1 MAAPTGAA
9 CDATGQQQMKRHAM
23 PWLIA
28 IVLAALAP
36 ISSADPANS
45 PPDAAKVSDTGVAIA
60 AISPNAVQAIDAVR
74 DGQRLLLR
82 IRLAKALPA
91 APAGFATSAPP
102 RVVLDLPATVNAT
115 GQARRLL
122 DVGDM
127 RSVDLVQASGRLR
140 VVLNLA
146 RPLPYTTRVQGRE
159 LVLELGDRDRL
170 AGESAGA
177 STSQRSADLAAARN
191 AVIDIDFRRGDEE
204 AGRVIIDL
212 AQPQAAIDVRRQ
224 GQAVVIDLMK
234 TELPPSLR
242 RRLDVRDF
250 GTPVQSLAAVA
261 QGDMVRISIEPR
273 GSWEHTAWQ
282 TDRRLVVEVRPVKV
296 EQRVPGRGYH
306 GDRLSLNFQ
315 NIEVRALLQVIA
327 DFTGLNVVASDSVSG
342 QLTLRL
348 KDVPWDQALDIVLQA
363 RGLDMRRN
371 GNVLWVAPRDEL
383 LTKERLELEQR
394 AQIAELEPLVTEGFQ
409 LNYQKAEAFQKAFG
423 LDGAGGKSG
432 MLSRRGS
439 ASAEPRT
446 NKLFITDTPSRLDEL
461 RRLVQLTDVPTRQV
475 MIEARIVEADDK
487 FSKNLG
493 AKLGFLDLRQARG
506 APPGVNLPGS
516 AQLGVTGNYLG
527 IGEQTGQVAVTQS
540 SFVPNTQFVNLP
552 AASINSAAPGSIG
565 ISIFSPGANRYLN
578 LELSALEA
586 DGKGKIISSPRVV
599 TADQQPAIIEQGEEI
614 PYQQAT
620 SSGATSI
627 TFKKANL
634 KLEVTPQ
641 VTPDGNVI
649 LTVDVAKDSR
659 GTAVGTSFAIN
670 TKHVKTQ
677 VQVENGGTVV
687 LGGIF
692 TQEQRRD
699 QLKVPFLG
707 DLPLLGRL
715 FRNSSQLDNRTELLI
730 FITPRIVT
738 EPPLAR

>member
-1 MAAPTGAA
+1 MMRRMCMRLMALLLAMASALPRAEQAA
-9 CDATGQQQMKRHAM
+9 
-23 PWLIA
+23 
-28 IVLAALAP
+28 
-36 ISSADPANS
+36 
-45 PPDAAKVSDTGVAIA
+45 
-60 AISPNAVQAIDAVR
+60 NAVQAANEVQSANAVQAVDALR
-74 DGQRLLLR
+74 EGNRQLLR
-82 IRLAKALPA
+82 LRLKRALRTPPVNFSTA
-91 APAGFATSAPP
+91 APP
-102 RVVLDLPATVNAT
+102 RVVLDLPDTVNAS
-115 GQARRLL
+115 GPMRRML
-122 DVGDM
+122 DVGDL
-127 RSVDLVQASGRLR
+127 RSVDLVQAAGRLR
-140 VVLNLA
+140 VVLNLT
-146 RPLPYTTRVQGRE
+146 RRLPYDLRVEGNE
-159 LVLELGDRDRL
+159 LVLALGDAE
-170 AGESAGA
+170 AGVEGSAG
-177 STSQRSADLAAARN
+177 TSRSGATSAGSRSADLASARN
-191 AVIDIDFRRGDEE
+191 TVIDIDFRRGDDQ
-204 AGRVIIDL
+204 AGRVVIDL
-212 AQPQAAIDVRRQ
+212 SQAQAAIDVRRQ
-224 GQAVVIDLMK
+224 GQAVVVDLMK
-234 TELPPSLR
+234 TDLPPALR
-242 RRLDVRDF
+242 RKLDVRDF
-250 GTPVQSLAAVA
+250 GTPVQAVSA
-261 QGDMVRISIEPR
+261 TANGDMVRISIEPQ
-273 GSWEHTAWQ
+273 GPWDHTAWQ
-282 TDRRLVVEVRPVKV
+282 TDRRLVVEVRPVKA
-296 EQRVPGRGYH
+296 EQRVQGRGYQ

-342 QLTLRL
+342 NLTLRL

-371 GNVLWVAPRDEL
+371 GNVLWVAPKDEL

-394 AQIAELEPLVTEGFQ
+394 AQIAELEPLVTESFQ
-409 LNYQKAEAFQKAFG
+409 LNYQKADAFQKVFG
-423 LDGAGGKSG
+423 LDGGTGKAS

-446 NKLFITDTPSRLDEL
+446 NKLFVTDTPSKLDEV

-493 AKLGFLDLRQARG
+493 AKLGFLDLNAARG
-506 APPGVNLPGS
+506 GTAGINLPGS
-516 AQLGVTGNYLG
+516 ARLGVTGGYQG
-527 IGEQTGQVAVTQS
+527 VGEQTLQAVATPG

-586 DGKGKIISSPRVV
+586 DGNGKIISSPRVV

-641 VTPDGNVI
+641 ITPDGNVI

-677 VQVENGGTVV
+677 VQVDNGGTVV

-692 TQEQRRD
+692 TQEKRRD
-699 QLKVPFLG
+699 ELKVPFLG
-707 DLPLLGRL
+707 DIPVLGRL

-738 EPPLAR
+738 DVPLVR

>member
-1 MAAPTGAA
+1 MMRRLLSR
-9 CDATGQQQMKRHAM
+9 C
-23 PWLIA
+23 LL
-28 IVLAALAP
+28 IVLATV
-36 ISSADPANS
+36 SAMPMAQQ
-45 PPDAAKVSDTGVAIA
+45 AG
-60 AISPNAVQAIDAVR
+60 NAVQAVDALREGNRQVL
-74 DGQRLLLR
+74 RL
-82 IRLAKALPA
+82 RLKQ
-91 APAGFATSAPP
+91 APRTPPVNFATSTPP
-102 RVVLDLPATVNAT
+102 RVVLDLPDTSNAT
-115 GQARRLL
+115 GQMRRVL
-122 DVGDM
+122 DVGDV
-127 RSVDLVQASGRLR
+127 RSVELVQASGRLR
-140 VVLNLA
+140 VVLNLT
-146 RPLPYTTRVQGRE
+146 RHLPYEVRTEGRE
-159 LVLELGDRDRL
+159 LVVMLGDVD
-170 AGESAGA
+170 AGAKAGQGAGA
-177 STSQRSADLAAARN
+177 SPSGTTTAGTRSADIASARN
-191 AVIDIDFRRGDEE
+191 AVIDIDFRRGDDQ
-204 AGRVIIDL
+204 AGRVIVDL
-212 AQPQAAIDVRRQ
+212 SQPQAAIDVRRQ
-224 GQAVVIDLMK
+224 GQAIVVDLMK
-234 TELPPSLR
+234 TELPASLR
-242 RRLDVRDF
+242 RKLDVRDF
-250 GTPVQSLAAVA
+250 GTPVQSVSAVA
-261 QGDMVRISIEPR
+261 NGDMVRLSIEPQ
-273 GSWEHTAWQ
+273 GSWDHTAWQ
-282 TDRRLVVEVRPVKV
+282 TDRRLVVEVRPVKA
-296 EQRVPGRGYH
+296 EQRMPGRGYQ

-342 QLTLRL
+342 NLTLRL

-371 GNVLWVAPRDEL
+371 GNVLWVAPKDEL

-394 AQIAELEPLVTEGFQ
+394 AQIAELEPLVTESFQ
-409 LNYQKAEAFQKAFG
+409 LNYQKADAFQKVFG
-423 LDGAGGKSG
+423 LDGTTGKAS
-432 MLSRRGS
+432 MLSRRGT

-446 NKLFITDTPSRLDEL
+446 NKLFVTDTPSKLDEV

-493 AKLGFLDLRQARG
+493 AKLGFLDLRAVRG
-506 APPGVNLPGS
+506 GTAGVDLPGS
-516 AQLGVTGNYLG
+516 ARLGVSGNYQG
-527 IGEQTGQVAVTQS
+527 VGEQTLQAVATQG

-586 DGKGKIISSPRVV
+586 DGNGKIISSPRVV

-641 VTPDGNVI
+641 ITPDGNVI

-677 VQVENGGTVV
+677 VQVDNGGTVV

-692 TQEQRRD
+692 TQEKRSD
-699 QLKVPFLG
+699 ELKVPFLG
-707 DLPLLGRL
+707 DIPVLGRL

-738 EPPLAR
+738 DVPLVR